1 MPDMAS
7 ADAPEGYMTNVYGH
21 LVPAHRVRPAIKL
34 QDQLVRDLLAR
45 ADRLRD
51 MVAAEKAAMLADV
64 RAFLDILDE
73 KYEVKRAG
81 ARGGVVLDAFDGNGR
96 VTISVGDSI
105 TLGPAIAAAR
115 ALIDECVGRWA
126 AGANENLQAI
136 VNDAF
141 KVGEGGKLAVD
152 RVLALRRIEI
162 DDPTWQRAMEAIG
175 DAVQTTRSRE
185 YLRLYRRA
193 RAEDK
198 LEQVAVDWS
207 KL

>member
-1 MPDMAS
+1 MDNAL

-21 LVPAHRVRPAIKL
+21 LVPTHRVRPEIKL

-51 MVAAEKAAMLADV
+51 LVAAEKAAMLADV

-73 KYEVKRAG
+73 KYGVKRAG
-81 ARGGVVLDAFDGNGR
+81 GRGGVVLDAFDGNSR

-105 TLGPAIAAAR
+105 TLGPAIVAAR
-115 ALIDECVGRWA
+115 ALIDECVARWA

-141 KVGEGGKLAVD
+141 KVGETGKLAVD

-162 DDPTWQRAMEAIG
+162 DDPTWQRAMDAIG

-193 RAEDK
+193 RSDDK